1 MAVEIDPA
9 MVAAARQT
17 LSDWINQRTADPALR
32 TTADSYDE
40 WQVEA
45 HDEFLIF
52 SSPGGY
58 TNQLYL
64 IGDGVV
70 KPFSYAW
77 DTVESAAEAARAER
91 DGTAPPPAP
100 PAPPVW

>member
-1 MAVEIDPA
+1 MAAEIDEA
-9 MVAAARQT
+9 RLAAARQT
-17 LSDWINQRTADPALR
+17 LSDWSNERMLDPSMR
-32 TTADSYDE
+32 TTADSYAE
-40 WQVEA
+40 WQVQPYE
-45 HDEFLIF
+45 EFLIF

-64 IGDGVV
+64 VGDGIV

-77 DTVESAAEAARAER
+77 DTVESAAEAAKAER

-100 PAPPVW
+100 PA